1 MIGKLALATCL
12 MFANTGIAFAFVDVN
27 QGDQAALDGIK
38 GLGPST
44 SKAIIAERN
53 KAGKFKD
60 WPDFQARVKGLAE
73 KRAINL
79 SEAGLTVNGLSKF
92 ISSVTSQDETK
103 TDESA
108 SASASAK
115 AITSK

>member
-1 MIGKLALATCL
+1 MVGKLALAICL
-12 MFANTGIAFAFVDVN
+12 TLANTAIAFADVEVN
-27 QGDQAALDGIK
+27 KGDQAAFDGIK

-44 SKAIIAERN
+44 SKAIIAERS

-79 SEAGLTVNGLSKF
+79 SKAGLTVNGLSKS
-92 ISSVTSQDETK
+92 ISMVTSQNETK

-108 SASASAK
+108 SATAK